1 MLCINKYD
9 KVKYM
14 QQFVERL
21 FIHNCEILR
30 FQVEINL
37 HPILFGVF

>member
-9 KVKYM
+9 KLKYYM
-14 QQFVERL
+14 QQFVGRL

-37 HPILFGVF
+37 HPILFGV